1 MKITPIRKRRL
12 DLNISSESIINS
24 LGISKSFFYKLEQ
37 GFSLILLLN
46 CPSFINA
53 LLMRFLKIL
62 DCLVVINLEL
72 FTVSEVSKLLK
83 VNNTYV
89 YKLIKTGYLKAL
101 KLGSLKVP
109 DSELK
114 RFIDFSIGK
123 DFSDLDNIK
132 DLL

>member
-1 MKITPIRKRRL
+1 M
-12 DLNISSESIINS
+12 
-24 LGISKSFFYKLEQ
+24 
-37 GFSLILLLN
+37 
-46 CPSFINA
+46 
-53 LLMRFLKIL
+53 
-62 DCLVVINLEL
+62 INLEL

-114 RFIDFSIGK
+114 R
-123 DFSDLDNIK
+123 
-132 DLL
+132 LLIFLLVKILVI

>member
-1 MKITPIRKRRL
+1 M
-12 DLNISSESIINS
+12 
-24 LGISKSFFYKLEQ
+24 
-37 GFSLILLLN
+37 
-46 CPSFINA
+46 
-53 LLMRFLKIL
+53 
-62 DCLVVINLEL
+62 INLEL

>member
-1 MKITPIRKRRL
+1 M
-12 DLNISSESIINS
+12 
-24 LGISKSFFYKLEQ
+24 
-37 GFSLILLLN
+37 
-46 CPSFINA
+46 
-53 LLMRFLKIL
+53 
-62 DCLVVINLEL
+62 VINLEL

-114 RFIDFSIGK
+114 RFIDFSIG
-123 DFSDLDNIK
+123 NIIIK
-132 DLL
+132 KLIIFYYHFK

>member
-1 MKITPIRKRRL
+1 
-12 DLNISSESIINS
+12 
-24 LGISKSFFYKLEQ
+24 
-37 GFSLILLLN
+37 
-46 CPSFINA
+46 
-53 LLMRFLKIL
+53 
-62 DCLVVINLEL
+62 LEL

>member
-1 MKITPIRKRRL
+1 M
-12 DLNISSESIINS
+12 
-24 LGISKSFFYKLEQ
+24 
-37 GFSLILLLN
+37 
-46 CPSFINA
+46 
-53 LLMRFLKIL
+53 
-62 DCLVVINLEL
+62 EL

-123 DFSDLDNIK
+123 DFSDLDNVK
-132 DLL
+132 DLF

>member
-1 MKITPIRKRRL
+1 
-12 DLNISSESIINS
+12 
-24 LGISKSFFYKLEQ
+24 
-37 GFSLILLLN
+37 
-46 CPSFINA
+46 
-53 LLMRFLKIL
+53 
-62 DCLVVINLEL
+62 VINLEL

>member
-1 MKITPIRKRRL
+1 M
-12 DLNISSESIINS
+12 
-24 LGISKSFFYKLEQ
+24 
-37 GFSLILLLN
+37 
-46 CPSFINA
+46 
-53 LLMRFLKIL
+53 
-62 DCLVVINLEL
+62 INLEL

-123 DFSDLDNIK
+123 DFSDLDNVK
-132 DLL
+132 DLF

>member
-1 MKITPIRKRRL
+1 M
-12 DLNISSESIINS
+12 
-24 LGISKSFFYKLEQ
+24 
-37 GFSLILLLN
+37 
-46 CPSFINA
+46 
-53 LLMRFLKIL
+53 
-62 DCLVVINLEL
+62 VINLEL

>member
-1 MKITPIRKRRL
+1 
-12 DLNISSESIINS
+12 
-24 LGISKSFFYKLEQ
+24 
-37 GFSLILLLN
+37 
-46 CPSFINA
+46 
-53 LLMRFLKIL
+53 
-62 DCLVVINLEL
+62 VVINLEL

>member
-1 MKITPIRKRRL
+1 M
-12 DLNISSESIINS
+12 
-24 LGISKSFFYKLEQ
+24 
-37 GFSLILLLN
+37 
-46 CPSFINA
+46 
-53 LLMRFLKIL
+53 
-62 DCLVVINLEL
+62 EL

>member
-1 MKITPIRKRRL
+1 M
-12 DLNISSESIINS
+12 
-24 LGISKSFFYKLEQ
+24 
-37 GFSLILLLN
+37 
-46 CPSFINA
+46 
-53 LLMRFLKIL
+53 
-62 DCLVVINLEL
+62 EL

-101 KLGSLKVP
+101 KLGPLKVP

>member
-1 MKITPIRKRRL
+1 M
-12 DLNISSESIINS
+12 
-24 LGISKSFFYKLEQ
+24 
-37 GFSLILLLN
+37 
-46 CPSFINA
+46 
-53 LLMRFLKIL
+53 
-62 DCLVVINLEL
+62 VINLEL

-123 DFSDLDNIK
+123 DFSDLDNVK
-132 DLL
+132 DLF

>member
-1 MKITPIRKRRL
+1 
-12 DLNISSESIINS
+12 
-24 LGISKSFFYKLEQ
+24 
-37 GFSLILLLN
+37 
-46 CPSFINA
+46 
-53 LLMRFLKIL
+53 MRFLKIL